1 MKYKPTQEKAMSKK
15 KKEKKKKKSPTH
27 FVLGGQILEY
37 TGSMLELHA
46 QVDLEEWKVIIS
58 ETISFK
64 VFVECLKE
72 IGMPLLEEKWE
83 KEDQKQLDALILAV
97 SRIRNIDPL
106 LTASINQDELKEQYT
121 VKMRSGASDIDKMV
135 KEIRIADINGDKSEV
150 SDL

>member
-1 MKYKPTQEKAMSKK
+1 MSKK
-15 KKEKKKKKSPTH
+15 NKEKKKKKNPTH

-37 TGSMLELHA
+37 AGSMLELHA
-46 QVDLEEWKVIIS
+46 SVDLDEWQVIIE

-64 VFVECLKE
+64 VFIECLKE
-72 IGMPLLEEKWE
+72 VGMPLLEEEWE

-106 LTASINQDELKEQYT
+106 LTVTINQNELKEQYT
-121 VKMRSGASDIDKMV
+121 IKMKSGAADIDKMV
-135 KEIRIADINGDKSEV
+135 KEIRITEINADKSEV

>member
-1 MKYKPTQEKAMSKK
+1 MSKK
-15 KKEKKKKKSPTH
+15 KKNPTH
-27 FVLGGQILEY
+27 FVLGSQILEY
-37 TGSMLELHA
+37 NGSMLELHG
-46 QVDLEEWKVIIS
+46 QVHDEEWKVIIE

-72 IGMPLLEEKWE
+72 VGMPLLEEKWE

-106 LTASINQDELKEQYT
+106 LAAFINQNELKEQYT
-121 VKMRSGASDIDKMV
+121 AKMKLGASDIDKMI
-135 KEIRIADINGDKSEV
+135 KEIRATKIDDKSEV

>member
-1 MKYKPTQEKAMSKK
+1 MEYKPTQEKTMSKK
-15 KKEKKKKKSPTH
+15 NKEKKKKKNPTH

-37 TGSMLELHA
+37 NGSMLELHG
-46 QVDLEEWKVIIS
+46 QVDAKEWEVIIE

-72 IGMPLLEEKWE
+72 VGMPLLEEKWE
-83 KEDQKQLDALILAV
+83 KDDQKQLDALILAV

-106 LTASINQDELKEQYT
+106 LAASINQDELKKKYT
-121 VKMRSGASDIDKMV
+121 TKMKLGASDIDKMV
-135 KEIRIADINGDKSEV
+135 KEIRATEIEDKSEV

>member
-15 KKEKKKKKSPTH
+15 NKEKKKKKNPTH

-37 TGSMLELHA
+37 NGSMLELHA
-46 QVDLEEWKVIIS
+46 QVDSKEWKVILE

-72 IGMPLLEEKWE
+72 VGMPLLEEEWE
-83 KEDQKQLDALILAV
+83 KEDQKQLDTLILSV

-106 LTASINQDELKEQYT
+106 LTASINQDELKKKYT
-121 VKMRSGASDIDKMV
+121 AKMKLGASDIDKMV
-135 KEIRIADINGDKSEV
+135 KEIRATEIEDKSEV